1 MQHSLTRSST
11 GIGVVPDRNPHPVL
25 ACLMPAKAGLR
36 TGILLALLPI
46 LLAAPRA
53 ATQSN
58 SLDEA
63 RRLFA
68 AGSYDRASGLLEKQ
82 LKAHPQDAD
91 AHLLLGQVYAL
102 QGRRAEAIQE
112 LSRTIELRPGS
123 AVAYNMLGTALD
135 RFAEF
140 DAARK
145 AFEQAVA
152 LDPTLVE
159 AHINF
164 AMSLAESGDLQGA
177 AGQLTAAIQLQPN
190 SPSAARAH
198 YLLAKIYEDQENGRA
213 LNELEAASKIDP
225 QDEQTWLELGSLKS
239 ESGDESRRAGCV
251 PARRRMQSP
260 RRRISISVGL
270 GISHRRRCAPG
281 CRSSGTGAQAYA
293 QADARAA
300 LQARQSAQENRRPAT
315 GAASARAGANT
326 ARTPGVAFT
335 PDAAAKRR
343 AATVEIEQAV
353 ERRLA
358 GALPAA
364 RGAPRRRELVRAL
377 RPRLMRSPKAAIF
390 SARKGRAMHWN
401 LWLGFAAAAFVIG
414 VIPGPAVTSIV
425 GYALGSG
432 AGRRWRRSPACRS
445 AA

>member
-1 MQHSLTRSST
+1 
-11 GIGVVPDRNPHPVL
+11 
-25 ACLMPAKAGLR
+25 MPAKAGLR

-239 ESGDESRRAGCV
+239 ESGDEAGALAAFQRAAGCN
-251 PARRRMQSP
+251 PRDAESQYQLGSEYLIEGDARQAAVHLELARKLMPKPTLALLYKLDRAL
-260 RRRISISVGL
+260 RK
-270 GISHRRRCAPG
+270 
-281 CRSSGTGAQAYA
+281 TGDLQQAQQVRAQAQTLLA
-293 QADARAA
+293 QDTEANRRFQEAEALDHDGVMLEQQGDVAKAQEKYKAA
-300 LQARQSAQENRRPAT
+300 LEINPQENRFRYNYALALCRL
-315 GAASARAGANT
+315 GRWQQGIAELNEVLEND
-326 ARTPGVAFT
+326 PGNI
-335 PDAAAKRR
+335 DARR
-343 AATVEIEQAV
+343 ALFIARDKARQA
-353 ERRLA
+353 
-358 GALPAA
+358 
-364 RGAPRRRELVRAL
+364 
-377 RPRLMRSPKAAIF
+377 
-390 SARKGRAMHWN
+390 
-401 LWLGFAAAAFVIG
+401 G
-414 VIPGPAVTSIV
+414 VHIP
-425 GYALGSG
+425 
-432 AGRRWRRSPACRS
+432 
-445 AA
+445 